1 MLLPFTEKELDG
13 QQVVQEGKLSLIKDN
28 FTAHPF
34 LKGLQGIE
42 MIFLLPN
49 TTSKTQPMDQGVIR
63 ILKAFYRASSFRG
76 ILLILIKTK
85 ILAPIPTPTPTAP
98 PSS

>member
-13 QQVVQEGKLSLIKDN
+13 QQIVQEGKLSLIKDN

-42 MIFLLPN
+42 LIFLLPN
-49 TTSKTQPMDQGVIR
+49 TTSKT
-63 ILKAFYRASSFRG
+63 
-76 ILLILIKTK
+76 
-85 ILAPIPTPTPTAP
+85 
-98 PSS
+98 